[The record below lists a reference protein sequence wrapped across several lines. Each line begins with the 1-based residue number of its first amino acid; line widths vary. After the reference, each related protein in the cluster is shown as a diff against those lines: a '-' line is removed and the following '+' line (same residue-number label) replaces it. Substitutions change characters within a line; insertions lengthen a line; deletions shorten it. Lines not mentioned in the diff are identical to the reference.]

1 MEIKVFVSNLGL
13 YNDGIIN
20 GEWKSL
26 PVKDV
31 HRDIL
36 DKIIQKDEKGLYIND
51 FIISD
56 YEAPFE
62 IDQYENLEALN
73 NLAKALE
80 NYETIKNVYD
90 ELDDRDRFAFSE
102 VYSFEDPE
110 EFINNSFSSPYEA
123 AMAVGRWHVNL
134 NDDYVYFNG
143 YGNLE
148 TISEAE
154 YLKKINENA
163 TEIIEEFRLENQ
175 I

>member
-1 MEIKVFVSNLGL
+1 M
-13 YNDGIIN
+13 
-20 GEWKSL
+20 
-26 PVKDV
+26 
-31 HRDIL
+31 
-36 DKIIQKDEKGLYIND
+36 
-51 FIISD
+51 
-56 YEAPFE
+56 
-62 IDQYENLEALN
+62 
-73 NLAKALE
+73 AKALE

-123 AMAVGRWHVNL
+123 AMAVGRGHVNL

>member
-1 MEIKVFVSNLGL
+1 M
-13 YNDGIIN
+13 
-20 GEWKSL
+20 
-26 PVKDV
+26 
-31 HRDIL
+31 

-110 EFINNSFSSPYEA
+110 EFINNIFSSPYEA
-123 AMAVGRWHVNL
+123 AMAVGRGHVNL

-163 TEIIEEFRLENQ
+163 TEIIEKFRYEYL
-175 I
+175 